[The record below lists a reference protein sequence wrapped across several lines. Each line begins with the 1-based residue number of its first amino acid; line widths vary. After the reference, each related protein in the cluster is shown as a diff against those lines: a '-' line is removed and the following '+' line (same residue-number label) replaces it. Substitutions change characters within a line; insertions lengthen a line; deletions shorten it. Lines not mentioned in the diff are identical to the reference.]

1 MESLPKLILTVVFI
15 VLVNHASS
23 VLLAWSTFRFPTRG
37 QGASHNSSSPWWREL
52 CDGPGLLSLRRKSTR
67 VLSPPPRQKVSCLS
81 SIQVLPS
88 KVSRRF
94 PVWFLCSRGGWKKL
108 VRFYGSSPSQLRAK
122 LRSNEQDVCRRGM
135 EEGQLFQNGETLQG
149 QYVRG

>member
-37 QGASHNSSSPWWREL
+37 QGASHNSSSPWWREP
-52 CDGPGLLSLRRKSTR
+52 CDGPGWLSLRRKSTR

-94 PVWFLCSRGGWKKL
+94 PVWFLCPQGGWKKL
-108 VRFYGSSPSQLRAK
+108 VRFNGSSPSQLRAK
-122 LRSNEQDVCRRGM
+122 HRSNEQDVCRRGM
-135 EEGQLFQNGETLQG
+135 EDGGALSEWWNLAGTIC
-149 QYVRG
+149 